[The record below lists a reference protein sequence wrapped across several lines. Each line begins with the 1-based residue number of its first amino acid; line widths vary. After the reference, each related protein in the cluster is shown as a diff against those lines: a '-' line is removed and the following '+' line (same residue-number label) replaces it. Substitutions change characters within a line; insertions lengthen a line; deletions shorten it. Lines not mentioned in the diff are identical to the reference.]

1 MERRVGAFRVVV
13 ADDHRG
19 RIVRIVIAEDE
30 AVVARRIARLTTEI
44 LGPRA
49 GVVTIVPRVSA
60 ARAVLEES
68 DTDLLI
74 LDLNLEGEEG
84 FDLLR
89 FSSSCAFETIVVSAA
104 TNRALEAFEYGV
116 RDFVPKPFSR
126 ERLERALHRVLTPA
140 TRNERSIEHLGIR
153 RNGSVTFIRVSDV
166 AYIRGAGTRSEL
178 VLTNGNVV
186 LHDRMLDRLEGIL
199 PDHFERIHKSYIA
212 DVRRIAELRA
222 REGSRYAVVLR
233 DGTTLP
239 VGRTKVAALRQR
251 VG

>member
-1 MERRVGAFRVVV
+1 M
-13 ADDHRG
+13 ADDDRG
-19 RIVRIVIAEDE
+19 DGVTPLRIVVAEDE
-30 AVVARRIARLTTEI
+30 AVVARRIARLTAEI

-49 GVVTIVPRVSA
+49 GAITIVPRLAEAHA
-60 ARAVLEES
+60 ALEALEP
-68 DTDLLI
+68 DLLI

-89 FSSSCAFETIVVSAA
+89 FSSSCAFETIVVSAG
-104 TNRALEAFEYGV
+104 TDRALEAFEYGV

-126 ERLERALHRVLTPA
+126 ERLERALHRVLTPSVRGEQA
-140 TRNERSIEHLGIR
+140 IEHLGVR
-153 RNGSVTFIRVSDV
+153 RNGGIAFIRVADV

-178 VLTNGNVV
+178 VLASGATV

-199 PDHFERIHKSYIA
+199 PAHFERIHKSYIV
-212 DVRRIAELRA
+212 DTRRIGELLA
-222 REGSRYAVVLR
+222 HEGSRYTVVLR

-239 VGRTKVAALRQR
+239 VGRTRVAAVRER